1 MINVQEFLK
10 TYQNGS
16 FTKVVLERKAKVKV
30 AYKHLNIVKVTRLI
44 ARLGVN
50 YDNLSQTETNREEG
64 KAPKENAGL
73 TWGEWKHYP
82 FLIKHKEEEYL
93 RIYANKNQTKVDW
106 FVDGVKVK
114 KDSLKLML
122 LSSETSKPTE
132 DNYLTLS
139 TKVSNVVSLG

>member
-16 FTKVVLERKAKVKV
+16 FTKVVLKRKAKVKV
-30 AYKHLNIVKVTRLI
+30 AYKHLDIVKVTNLI

-73 TWGEWKHYP
+73 PWGQWKQYP
-82 FLIKHKEEEYL
+82 FLIKHKEADYL
-93 RIYANKNQTKVDW
+93 RIYANKSQTKVDW
-106 FVDGVKVK
+106 LLDGKKVK
-114 KDSLKLML
+114 KDLIKGML